1 MFWYDSMYNNVDL
14 SCTKNQIHARI
25 KGIGLFES
33 SILEVLSRL
42 DSEHQQD
49 REEHQEFPGLLTRMF
64 SVAEVFDGLCIWIL
78 KFFFAI
84 WLWYL

>member
-1 MFWYDSMYNNVDL
+1 MYDVDL
-14 SCTKNQIHARI
+14 SSTKNQIHARI
-25 KGIGLFES
+25 NGIGLFES

-64 SVAEVFDGLCIWIL
+64 SVAEIFGGLCIWSL
-78 KFFFAI
+78 FFCQLTLI
-84 WLWYL
+84 YL